1 MSEKNQATE
10 NDNRVNVKH
19 GAPAHSRI
27 ANREGQRNSSIELLR
42 IIAMFMILMHHFVV
56 HNGYDELNLPLGPE
70 RIFFQLVMAGGGKVG
85 VVIFFSI
92 SAWFFLDREQTIKS
106 NLKRVWIME
115 RELLFW
121 SLALMMFYLVF
132 DRADLGPKL
141 MVRSLVPLST
151 GIWWYATAYAIFLM
165 LLPFL
170 SKGLKVL
177 SREYH
182 LALAATVLVIW
193 GLTSFIPGMIGINDG
208 FFGFIYLFILISAYK
223 WYMKPFT
230 TKQVWLMTGIGLG
243 FFLLYTAASATLS
256 LLGHDMGIFITG
268 SWKLPVIMVG
278 FGMFLLF
285 DRVTFHSR
293 VINRIAQSA
302 FAVYLITDYAASE
315 KLLWVRLFNLQN
327 LYQQPLAIL
336 QILSILLAI
345 YAVSLCLTSSARH
358 CSPPPSTG
366 VADAGSSC
374 CGIKHPLGLTAWHEP
389 FACPS
394 IAYRAGEIPA
404 PFGENP
410 IVGLRN

>member
-223 WYMKPFT
+223 WYMEPFT
-230 TKQVWLMTGIGLG
+230 TRQVWLMIGTGLG
-243 FFLLYTAASATLS
+243 FFLLYTCASITLS
-256 LLGHDMGIFITG
+256 LLGYDMGIYITG
-268 SWKLPVIMVG
+268 DWKLPVIMVG

-285 DRVTFHSR
+285 GRVTFHNR
-293 VINRIAQSA
+293 AINQIAQSA

-315 KLLWVRLFNLQN
+315 KLLWARLFSLQD
-327 LYQQPLAIL
+327 LYQQPFAIL
-336 QILSILLAI
+336 QILGILLAI
-345 YAVSLCLTSSARH
+345 YAVCTLIDFIRQALFAVTIDRCRGHWFELLWN
-358 CSPPPSTG
+358 
-366 VADAGSSC
+366 
-374 CGIKHPLGLTAWHEP
+374 KTANRI
-389 FACPS
+389 S
-394 IAYRAGEIPA
+394 KRISD
-404 PFGENP
+404 
-410 IVGLRN
+410 

>member
-1 MSEKNQATE
+1 
-10 NDNRVNVKH
+10 
-19 GAPAHSRI
+19 
-27 ANREGQRNSSIELLR
+27 
-42 IIAMFMILMHHFVV
+42 MFMILAFHFIV
-56 HNGYDELNLPLGPE
+56 HNGYDVRKLPLGPE
-70 RIFFQLVMAGGGKVG
+70 RIFFQLAMAGGGKVG

-92 SAWFFLDREQTIKS
+92 SAWFFLDKEQTIKS

-121 SLALMMFYLVF
+121 SLILVTFYLVF

-151 GIWWYATAYAIFLM
+151 DIWWYATAYAIFLM

-170 SKGLKVL
+170 SKSLKAL
-177 SREYH
+177 GREYH

-193 GLTSFIPGMIGINDG
+193 GLTSFIPGAQSLTDNV
-208 FFGFIYLFILISAYK
+208 FGFIYVFILISAYK
-223 WYMKPFT
+223 WHMMPFT

-278 FGMFLLF
+278 FGVFLLF
-285 DRVTFHSR
+285 DRITFHSR

-315 KLLWVRLFNLQN
+315 KLLWIKLFNLQN
-327 LYQQPLAIL
+327 LYQQPFAIL
-336 QILSILLAI
+336 RSLGILLAI
-345 YAVSLCLTSSARH
+345 YAACTLLDFIRQALFAITIDRCRGRWFELLWNKASSW
-358 CSPPPSTG
+358 T
-366 VADAGSSC
+366 
-374 CGIKHPLGLTAWHEP
+374 TA
-389 FACPS
+389 
-394 IAYRAGEIPA
+394 
-404 PFGENP
+404 
-410 IVGLRN
+410 

>member
-1 MSEKNQATE
+1 MKTARAQARAERTPNTACRHTPE
-10 NDNRVNVKH
+10 IQMGGGD
-19 GAPAHSRI
+19 
-27 ANREGQRNSSIELLR
+27 SSIELLR
-42 IIAMFMILMHHFVV
+42 IIAMFMILIHHFIV
-56 HNGYDELNLPLGPE
+56 HNGYDVLKLPLGPE
-70 RIFFQLVMAGGGKVG
+70 RIFFQLAMAGGGKVG

-132 DRADLGPKL
+132 DRADLGTKL

-151 GIWWYATAYAIFLM
+151 GIWWYATACAIFLM

-177 SREYH
+177 GREYH

-230 TKQVWLMTGIGLG
+230 TRQVWLMIGTGLG
-243 FFLLYTAASATLS
+243 FLLLYTCASITLS
-256 LLGHDMGIFITG
+256 LLGHDTGIYITG
-268 SWKLPVIMVG
+268 SWKLPVIMIG
-278 FGMFLLF
+278 FSMFLLF
-285 DRVTFHSR
+285 DRVTFHNR
-293 VINRIAQSA
+293 TINRIAQSA
-302 FAVYLITDYAASE
+302 FAVYLITDYAASM

-336 QILSILLAI
+336 QILGILLAI
-345 YAVSLCLTSSARH
+345 YAVCTLLGFIRQALFAVTIDRHRGHWFELLWSKVSNRIHDHSYTPLVDSS
-358 CSPPPSTG
+358 STQ
-366 VADAGSSC
+366 A
-374 CGIKHPLGLTAWHEP
+374 H
-389 FACPS
+389 
-394 IAYRAGEIPA
+394 
-404 PFGENP
+404 
-410 IVGLRN
+410 